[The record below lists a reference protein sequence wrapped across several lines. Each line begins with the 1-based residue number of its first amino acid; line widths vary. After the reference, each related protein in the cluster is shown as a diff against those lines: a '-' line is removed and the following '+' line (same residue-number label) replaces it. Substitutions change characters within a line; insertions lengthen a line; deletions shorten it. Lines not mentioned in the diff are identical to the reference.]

1 IPRNGA
7 RTPRARPGHSRRLR
21 RVQPA
26 RLRRRRPA
34 VEDEAAHRRR
44 GGARHA
50 MPLLHQGAYQSGLAA
65 WRDAAGTDGSDLGG
79 GGDAR
84 GRRFC
89 PCGAL
94 HRDNEGGR
102 GEEDGADDAR
112 LRLRRVAQHGARRM
126 RRKPDIAIKRVYEKP
141 EESDGF
147 RVLVDRLWPRG
158 LKKEAAALD
167 AWHRELAPSDA
178 LRRWFGH
185 DVARWPEFRR
195 RYVAEL
201 RDKGEAL

>member
-1 IPRNGA
+1 
-7 RTPRARPGHSRRLR
+7 
-21 RVQPA
+21 
-26 RLRRRRPA
+26 
-34 VEDEAAHRRR
+34 
-44 GGARHA
+44 
-50 MPLLHQGAYQSGLAA
+50 
-65 WRDAAGTDGSDLGG
+65 
-79 GGDAR
+79 
-84 GRRFC
+84 
-89 PCGAL
+89 
-94 HRDNEGGR
+94 
-102 GEEDGADDAR
+102 
-112 LRLRRVAQHGARRM
+112 M

-201 RDKGEAL
+201 RDKGEALEALRALARERRLTLLFAARDEAHNDAVVLREVLLAPEETGRAR

>member
-1 IPRNGA
+1 
-7 RTPRARPGHSRRLR
+7 
-21 RVQPA
+21 
-26 RLRRRRPA
+26 
-34 VEDEAAHRRR
+34 
-44 GGARHA
+44 
-50 MPLLHQGAYQSGLAA
+50 
-65 WRDAAGTDGSDLGG
+65 
-79 GGDAR
+79 
-84 GRRFC
+84 
-89 PCGAL
+89 
-94 HRDNEGGR
+94 
-102 GEEDGADDAR
+102 
-112 LRLRRVAQHGARRM
+112 M

-201 RDKGEAL
+201 RDKGEALEALRALVRERRLTLLFAARDEAHNDAVVLREVLLAPEETGRAR